1 LDAELRISLGDRSY
15 SISIAPGAWRQLPLF
30 LESSDRKGK
39 LLVVTDDRVGPLY
52 EDRLGAI
59 LKQAGFAA
67 DFYRIPEGEVSKSFS
82 EIERLERTMSSSGF
96 DRDSLVLAMG
106 GGVVGDLAGFAA
118 SVYLRGVLYVQL
130 PTSLLAM
137 VDSSVGG
144 KTGINI
150 PEGKNLVGTFYQPGA
165 VYIDTETLSTLDE
178 RDWYSGMAEVIKIA
192 LSLDPELFEYLMEF
206 QDLGPSG
213 GVDPVRVIHAACR
226 RKAEVVEADETET
239 GLRRVLNFGHTIAHA
254 LEAACGYGKIRHG
267 EAVALG
273 MKAAL
278 TVSASMTG
286 LPESQL
292 TRAMDLLSRI
302 PVPAIDVGDDLYQYI
317 IRDKKSSEGSV
328 TAVLLESIGTVKF
341 VPLPNPSILVEALLS
356 SQ

>member
-1 LDAELRISLGDRSY
+1 MEAELKVSLGDRSY
-15 SISIAPGAWRQLPLF
+15 PIFLEPGVWRLLPLF
-30 LESSDRKGK
+30 LKSSDRKGK

-59 LKQAGFAA
+59 LAQAGLAA
-67 DFYRIPEGEVSKSFS
+67 EFHRIPEGEVSKSFS
-82 EIERLERTMSSSGF
+82 EIERLVRFMSGAGF
-96 DRDSLVLAMG
+96 DRDSSLLAMG

-213 GVDPVRVIHAACR
+213 G
-226 RKAEVVEADETET
+226 
-239 GLRRVLNFGHTIAHA
+239 
-254 LEAACGYGKIRHG
+254 
-267 EAVALG
+267 
-273 MKAAL
+273 
-278 TVSASMTG
+278 
-286 LPESQL
+286 
-292 TRAMDLLSRI
+292 
-302 PVPAIDVGDDLYQYI
+302 
-317 IRDKKSSEGSV
+317 
-328 TAVLLESIGTVKF
+328 
-341 VPLPNPSILVEALLS
+341 
-356 SQ
+356 